1 MLRRFLL
8 ATALVTALIAPVVG
22 SESAHHWSYWG
33 KSGPTHWAELDHGFA
48 RCAAGKSQSPINI
61 NTHKAHA
68 EALPRLVFDYRPT
81 TLHIIDNGHTV
92 QVNAE
97 PGSSLRIGNDTFELV
112 QFHFHH
118 PSEERIDRKGF
129 DMVAHLV
136 HRDRQ
141 GRLAVVA
148 VLLESG
154 SESPLVET
162 LWRNHPRQIGH
173 EEVVRGVSIDPTAL
187 LPKDRGYFS
196 YIGSLTTPPCS
207 EGVRWF
213 VLKSPTTVSKSEIA
227 TFAAEYPNDAR
238 PLQPLNGR
246 QILSAR

>member
-1 MLRRFLL
+1 LPGAQR
-8 ATALVTALIAPVVG
+8 
-22 SESAHHWSYWG
+22 
-33 KSGPTHWAELDHGFA
+33 A
-48 RCAAGKSQSPINI
+48 RASRQLI